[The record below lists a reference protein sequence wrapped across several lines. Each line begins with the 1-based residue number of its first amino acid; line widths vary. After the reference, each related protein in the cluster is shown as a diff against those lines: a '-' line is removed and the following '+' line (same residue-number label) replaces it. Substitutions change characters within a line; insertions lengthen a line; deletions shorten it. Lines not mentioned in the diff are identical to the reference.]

1 MVRQERSETT
11 KLKESVVHSDGNYIL
26 NMYSLH
32 NYCEIQLVVPVELHI
47 MVHYVSNH
55 AQIHNAAAKKI
66 HNKKAAAKS
75 SELAPPDAEPLG
87 QDVDLPVFDQPV
99 ATKKKAKPKP
109 KAPVPNLVP
118 RPDPTPPLPQQQS
131 QQYPPL

>member
-1 MVRQERSETT
+1 MVCQERSEMT

-32 NYCEIQLVVPVELHI
+32 NYREIQLVVPVELHT

-55 AQIHNAAAKKI
+55 AQIRKAAAKKI
-66 HNKKAAAKS
+66 CNKKAAAKS
-75 SELAPPDAEPLG
+75 SDSAPPNAEPLG
-87 QDVDLPVFDQPV
+87 QDADLPAFDQPV
-99 ATKKKAKPKP
+99 TTKKKVKLKP

-118 RPDPTPPLPQQQS
+118 HPDPTPPLPQQQL
-131 QQYPPL
+131 QQYPPP